1 MNMHFWTVTVTWIS
15 THLNKRKGFFLGRCI
30 IFPCPS
36 CIYCFCLFYVL
47 FAPCVP
53 NTSHSSSGGAAHKIH
68 DQSAFVCVCVCVW
81 MSHGVSNTT
90 RTSLSDLPHLLSR
103 QVLSTPG
110 GDVSSSLCLS
120 VTLSLSLSH
129 LLYTQ
134 TACTD
139 VPLSQNPEWPLHRH
153 LSERGVSGIIHSA
166 GTNDGEEQGQLWL
179 LRQGKSSRAT
189 GVTSFSSLIL
199 HQ

>member
-1 MNMHFWTVTVTWIS
+1 MPFLHTVFLASFMSSICPPVPKSRTRHITKVHLFVYVCACRCPAVSQTPYGPLYLIS
-15 THLNKRKGFFLGRCI
+15 PICYQDR
-30 IFPCPS
+30 
-36 CIYCFCLFYVL
+36 YCL
-47 FAPCVP
+47 
-53 NTSHSSSGGAAHKIH
+53 HRGGE
-68 DQSAFVCVCVCVW
+68 
-81 MSHGVSNTT
+81 VS
-90 RTSLSDLPHLLSR
+90 P
-103 QVLSTPG
+103 
-110 GDVSSSLCLS
+110 SLCLS

-129 LLYTQ
+129 LVYTQ

-166 GTNDGEEQGQLWL
+166 GTDYGEGQGQLWL
-179 LRQGKSSRAT
+179 LCQGKPSRAI

>member
-1 MNMHFWTVTVTWIS
+1 MPFLHTV
-15 THLNKRKGFFLGRCI
+15 FLASFMSSI
-30 IFPCPS
+30 CPP
-36 CIYCFCLFYVL
+36 VL
-47 FAPCVP
+47 KSPPTA
-53 NTSHSSSGGAAHKIH
+53 GGHKTYY
-68 DQSAFVCVCVCVW
+68 QSAFVCVCVCVQ
-81 MSHGVSNTT
+81 MSRGVSNTI

-110 GDVSSSLCLS
+110 GEDSPSLCLS

-129 LLYTQ
+129 LVYTQ

-166 GTNDGEEQGQLWL
+166 GTDYGEEQGQLWL
-179 LRQGKSSRAT
+179 LCQGKPSRAI

>member
-1 MNMHFWTVTVTWIS
+1 MPFL
-15 THLNKRKGFFLGRCI
+15 HLLFLPFFN
-30 IFPCPS
+30 
-36 CIYCFCLFYVL
+36 VL

-53 NTSHSSSGGAAHKIH
+53 NTSHSSR
-68 DQSAFVCVCVCVW
+68 CVW
-81 MSHGVSNTT
+81 GARTRYMTKVHLFVYVCACGCPTVSQNTI
-90 RTSLSDLPHLLSR
+90 RASLSDLPHLLSR
-103 QVLSTPG
+103 QVLSPPG

-120 VTLSLSLSH
+120 VTLSLSLSR
-129 LLYTQ
+129 LLCTQ

>member
-1 MNMHFWTVTVTWIS
+1 MDFYRPKKKKK
-15 THLNKRKGFFLGRCI
+15 KRKRIFFREIHYLSMPFLHTVFLASFMSSI
-30 IFPCPS
+30 CP
-36 CIYCFCLFYVL
+36 
-47 FAPCVP
+47 PVP
-53 NTSHSSSGGAAHKIH
+53 KSPPTAGGGHKTYY
-68 DQSAFVCVCVCVW
+68 QSAFVCVCVRVQ
-81 MSHGVSNTT
+81 MSRGVSNTI

-110 GDVSSSLCLS
+110 GEVSSSLCLS

-129 LLYTQ
+129 LVYTQ

-166 GTNDGEEQGQLWL
+166 GTDYGEGQGQLWL
-179 LRQGKSSRAT
+179 LCQGKPSRAI

>member
-1 MNMHFWTVTVTWIS
+1 MTKV
-15 THLNKRKGFFLGRCI
+15 HL
-30 IFPCPS
+30 
-36 CIYCFCLFYVL
+36 
-47 FAPCVP
+47 
-53 NTSHSSSGGAAHKIH
+53 
-68 DQSAFVCVCVCVW
+68 FVYCVCVCVW
-81 MSHGVSNTT
+81 MSHGVSNTIQAT
-90 RTSLSDLPHLLSR
+90 LSDLPHLLSR

-120 VTLSLSLSH
+120 VTLCLSLSR

-153 LSERGVSGIIHSA
+153 LSECGMSGIIHSA

-179 LRQGKSSRAT
+179 HHQGKSSRAT